1 MKVVLYLRYSSDRQ
15 TEQSIEGQ
23 RRVCREYCDRNDY
36 TIVGEY
42 VDRATSAFKDVDKRV
57 QFQKMIKD
65 SAKKLFEAVVVYK
78 FDRFARN
85 RFDSA
90 VYENKLEKNKV
101 KLLSATEVISDGP
114 EGVILKSV
122 IVGMTEYY
130 SLELSQK
137 INRGLKESAL
147 KCQSTGGITPLG
159 YKVVNKKYVINET
172 TAPIVKEAFELY
184 DNNTS
189 INEICRIFNSKGY
202 KTATGGKF
210 NKNSFHRMLENDF
223 YIGTYK
229 YKDFIKKK
237 GVPAIISDSLFER
250 VQGKLKNQK
259 TKQSRGKAKT
269 NYLLSYKL
277 ICGKCGAKMF
287 GDSGTS
293 KSGKV
298 YYYYTCDNKK
308 KNGTC
313 DSGRIR
319 KDFIENIVFEQ
330 AIKLLTTE
338 TIDELA
344 TMAVNECRRIIEEDT
359 LVPALEDELKATET
373 KIENLLKFFEGGSD
387 SKSVRDRIAKLE
399 EDRSALEIRLETEKN
414 NFIYLRKEQVVWWL
428 NKFTKGNIED
438 ENFRRNIFNLL
449 VNSVTVQETKKGYRL
464 IIAYNLNTSNT
475 QTFECSTSD
484 LSGGDEGIRTPVR
497 KPFLKNFS
505 ERSFL
510 SIFTKTNLKSK
521 IKS

>member
-23 RRVCREYCDRNDY
+23 RRVCKEYCDRNNY
-36 TIVGEY
+36 IIVGEY
-42 VDRATSAFKDVDKRV
+42 VDRATSAYKDVDKRV

-65 SAKKLFEAVVVYK
+65 SAKKKFEAVIVYK
-78 FDRFARN
+78 FDRFSRN
-85 RFDSA
+85 RFDSTF
-90 VYENKLEKNKV
+90 YEHKLGKNNV

-137 INRGLKESAL
+137 INRGLRESAL
-147 KCQSTGGITPLG
+147 KCQSTGGVTPLG

-172 TAPIVKEAFELY
+172 TAPIVQEAFELY
-184 DNNTS
+184 ANDTP
-189 INEICRIFNSKGY
+189 IVDICKIFNDKGY
-202 KTATGGKF
+202 RTTRGGKF
-210 NKNSFHRMLENDF
+210 NKNSFHRMLENEF

-229 YKDFIKKK
+229 YKDFVKKK
-237 GVPAIISDSLFER
+237 GVPAIISDELFER

-259 TKQSRGKAKT
+259 SRQSRGKAKT
-269 NYLLSYKL
+269 TYLLSHKL

-287 GDSGTS
+287 GDSSTS

-298 YYYYTCDNKK
+298 YYYYTCNNRKRDN
-308 KNGTC
+308 TC
-313 DSGRIR
+313 DSKRIR
-319 KDFIENIVFEQ
+319 KDFIEDIVFEQ
-330 AIKLLTTE
+330 AMKLLTPE

-344 TMAVNECRRIIEEDT
+344 DMAVSECRRIVEEDT
-359 LVPALEDELKATET
+359 VVPALMDEHKA
-373 KIENLLKFFEGGSD
+373 IENKINNLVKFFEDGLGSI
-387 SKSVRDRIAKLE
+387 SIRNRINELE
-399 EDRSALEIRLETEKN
+399 EEKADLETRIDIEKN

-428 NKFTKGNIED
+428 EKFTKGDIED
-438 ENFRRNIFNLL
+438 ENFRRNIFNMLI
-449 VNSVTVQETKKGYRL
+449 NSVTVQETKKGYRL

-475 QTFECSTSD
+475 QTFECATSD
-484 LSGGDEGIRTPVR
+484 LSGGDEGSRTPVR

-505 ERSFL
+505 ECSFL
-510 SIFTKTNLKSK
+510 SNFTKTNLKSK